1 MKKECRLKCKFGA
14 VFFVRLNRFEYVLV
28 SSSKVMVPI
37 SDINI
42 THWLYFSEVNLQ
54 YYLQLVRS
62 KIHNGFKF
70 CEVNKQTFFLFL
82 VGSTNSTICNWQGLK
97 YITVLSFVR

>member
-42 THWLYFSEVNLQ
+42 THWLYF
-54 YYLQLVRS
+54 
-62 KIHNGFKF
+62 
-70 CEVNKQTFFLFL
+70 
-82 VGSTNSTICNWQGLK
+82 
-97 YITVLSFVR
+97 